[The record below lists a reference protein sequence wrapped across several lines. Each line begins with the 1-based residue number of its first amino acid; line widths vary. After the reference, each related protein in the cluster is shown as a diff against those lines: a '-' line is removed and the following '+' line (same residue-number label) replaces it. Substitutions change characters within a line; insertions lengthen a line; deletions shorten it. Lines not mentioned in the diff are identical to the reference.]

1 MLVALPAVLNHALT
15 SAGSSNSSF
24 DPEFWT
30 PIYLSSLAGASTC
43 IGASVAF
50 VISADVGE
58 DSDQYN
64 TRGLEKESR
73 QVVSADL
80 LSFSLSLAASVM
92 CTVCIVSIIPESLS
106 LRHSIG
112 EWCLFFSMGWGVY
125 ALLSNWLSTMP
136 DEDEW
141 GNLLAPPPPIE
152 GDIITSKEQSSSWRL
167 TILLFLALL
176 LHNFPEGLAV
186 AFASSASSN
195 SSVDSSPSSLASIV
209 TLSIALHNIPEGIAI
224 AVPCMAARPNK
235 PWLAFGLA
243 SLSGLAEPFGAFFC
257 LTMMRLNRS
266 NGHDIASS
274 SVNMGGSLAFVAGI
288 MMAVSICELIPQA
301 LEQQKESDDPNSF
314 NTGIVLGGTVMV
326 LTELCIRD

>member
-1 MLVALPAVLNHALT
+1 MRACKRSQIYCCH
-15 SAGSSNSSF
+15 SNR
-24 DPEFWT
+24 
-30 PIYLSSLAGASTC
+30 C